1 MYGRLAFLCNVKD
14 VVSWSVCI
22 NELFPRHS
30 LITATFS
37 DHSGCRVSLPRD
49 TYTEAHAN
57 PPHHSHMS
65 CWIRA
70 MLVSRV
76 IYMTVCNLNSSLSA
90 QQKPKHLKHHT
101 KAKLSLTRPW
111 RAPYVRVCVWSMLL
125 VVFLIVEYLH
135 LPRPVHLHGP

>member
-1 MYGRLAFLCNVKD
+1 MWSAGRCALMSCSHAIRSSQLLSVITQG
-14 VVSWSVCI
+14 VVY
-22 NELFPRHS
+22 LFQGTR
-30 LITATFS
+30 TQKRMRT
-37 DHSGCRVSLPRD
+37 
-49 TYTEAHAN
+49 

-111 RAPYVRVCVWSMLL
+111 RAPYVCVCVWSMLL